1 MTPIVVIMLL
11 TALLAGIVV
20 GVNAEVERGFDPCE
34 WVRLDLCKVSTG
46 EKLGDFVSGGHAIQ
60 GHTMIRKSHIVEVV
74 PIEKKECV
82 LVIDRGANTGA
93 VIGSVAEILNKLDTR
108 GCKNESKRL
117 SD

>member
-11 TALLAGIVV
+11 TALIAGIVV

-34 WVRLDLCKVSTG
+34 WVRLDLCMLSTG
-46 EKLGDFVSGGHAIQ
+46 DEAGSFVFGGHASQ
-60 GHTMIRKSHIVEVV
+60 GHTMIRKSHIVEVI

-108 GCKNESKRL
+108 GCKNDRGSKH
-117 SD
+117 

>member
-1 MTPIVVIMLL
+1 MTPIVFIMLL

-20 GVNAEVERGFDPCE
+20 GVNAEVARGFDTCE

-46 EKLGDFVSGGHAIQ
+46 DKLDSFVSGGHALH
-60 GHTMIRKSHIVEVV
+60 GHTMIRKSHIVEVI

-82 LVIDRGANTGA
+82 LVIDRGSNTGA

-108 GCKNESKRL
+108 GCKDDRKIKP
-117 SD
+117 